1 MCDTVVAPE
10 SPLPPVSSTDAVA
23 FFDRWLER
31 SPRLNRAAMRAVL
44 YAAELC
50 PRALGFGGRLRA
62 LPEAERAQVL
72 ESLERAGK
80 PGLRELVRLVEGIA
94 RLSYYGDDAV
104 MRRVGYDAESN
115 LRRGRELRAREG
127 RP

>member
-1 MCDTVVAPE
+1 VVAPAP
-10 SPLPPVSSTDAVA
+10 PLPPVSSTDAVA
-23 FFDRWLER
+23 FFDRWLEL
-31 SPRLNRAAMRAVL
+31 SPRLNRAAIRALL

-62 LPEAERAQVL
+62 LPEAERALVL
-72 ESLERAGK
+72 GSLERAGN
-80 PGLRELVRLVEGIA
+80 PGLRELVRLVKGIA
-94 RLSYYGDDAV
+94 SLSYYGDDAV
-104 MRRVGYDAESN
+104 MRRVGYDADSN

>member
-1 MCDTVVAPE
+1 VVAPAP
-10 SPLPPVSSTDAVA
+10 PLPPVSSTDAVA
-23 FFDRWLER
+23 FFDRWLEL
-31 SPRLNRAAMRAVL
+31 SPRLNRAAIRALL

-62 LPEAERAQVL
+62 LSEAERARVL
-72 ESLERAGK
+72 GSLERAGN
-80 PGLRELVRLVEGIA
+80 PGLRELVRLVKGIA
-94 RLSYYGDDAV
+94 SLSYYGDDAV
-104 MRRVGYDAESN
+104 MRRVGYDADSN